1 VWIRDSDGRWHA
13 TRLDGLSP
21 WGDNGA
27 NPWTDTHMVT
37 VWLRIIPP
45 LDQRTAWIEISA
57 PGDRPRSGPP
67 YRSDRSNDHA
77 KNGHWFPGA
86 RAGPM
91 AQRHEQAASDDN
103 RPTCRWTPTAGYLTS
118 TGRPAP
124 APCHFI

>member
-57 PGDRPRSGPP
+57 AGRSAQVRATVPL
-67 YRSDRSNDHA
+67 RS
-77 KNGHWFPGA
+77 
-86 RAGPM
+86 
-91 AQRHEQAASDDN
+91 Q
-103 RPTCRWTPTAGYLTS
+103 
-118 TGRPAP
+118 
-124 APCHFI
+124 